1 MRKVIIM
8 FALAMGI
15 ITANAQENVTVE
27 TTNGSEQ
34 PTLTKEVYPQK
45 EADGDLYH
53 GLSRKLTFDRMIPPH
68 GLEVTYDKT
77 VHVIFPAEVRYV
89 DLGSPDLIAGKA
101 DGAENIIRVK
111 ATVRNFPNETNM
123 SVITEDG
130 SFYTFN
136 VKYAAEPLL
145 LNVEMCDFIHDGSTV
160 NRPNNAQEIYLKE
173 LGSESPMLELE
184 LGADDYLTKPFHL
197 AELNARVKSVIRRRQ
212 AKGDVSITMGNLLL
226 YPDKR
231 QVEVGGVPLQLNRK
245 EFDLLYYFIVNPDR
259 VINKMSLAESVWG
272 DNIDQVDSLDF
283 IYSQVKNLRRKLKQ
297 AEATVELKAV
307 YGFGYKLSEV

>member
-1 MRKVIIM
+1 MKILIVEDEPDLRETIRISLVKEHFV
-8 FALAMGI
+8 
-15 ITANAQENVTVE
+15 VE
-27 TTNGSEQ
+27 TAADYFSALDKVNDYDYDCILLDIMLPGGSG
-34 PTLTKEVYPQK
+34 L
-45 EADGDLYH
+45 DLLRELKRLH
-53 GLSRKLTFDRMIPPH
+53 RSDSVLIISAKDSLD
-68 GLEVTYDKT
+68 DK
-77 VHVIFPAEVRYV
+77 
-89 DLGSPDLIAGKA
+89 
-101 DGAENIIRVK
+101 
-111 ATVRNFPNETNM
+111 
-123 SVITEDG
+123 
-130 SFYTFN
+130 
-136 VKYAAEPLL
+136 
-145 LNVEMCDFIHDGSTV
+145 VEG
-160 NRPNNAQEIYLKE
+160 
-173 LGSESPMLELE
+173 LE

-297 AEATVELKAV
+297 AEATVELRQYMVLAINSLKYETASL
-307 YGFGYKLSEV
+307 YLSETLIAAIAVDGGMGGIVLLCHY